1 MSNEIYT
8 TTDNINC
15 IVCLVY
21 TRPFKCLC
29 NLP

>member
-1 MSNEIYT
+1 MSNEIY

-29 NLP
+29 NLL